1 MTPAV
6 SSESENSVSEDSTK
20 SERPFL
26 TVVGGN
32 PTDEDL
38 AVLVTVLAGA
48 GSGGGSAEPE
58 TRNEWGHPID
68 RLRPQW
74 GGPGSFTNLRY

>member
-20 SERPFL
+20 SEHPFL

-58 TRNEWGHPID
+58 TRNDWGHPID

>member
-1 MTPAV
+1 MTSAGRP
-6 SSESENSVSEDSTK
+6 ESENSVSEESTK

-26 TVVGGN
+26 TVVGGQ

-38 AVLVTVLAGA
+38 AVLVAVLAGA
-48 GSGGGSAEPE
+48 GSGGGDSEPA
-58 TRNEWGHPID
+58 TRNDWGRPID

>member
-48 GSGGGSAEPE
+48 G
-58 TRNEWGHPID
+58 WD
-68 RLRPQW
+68 
-74 GGPGSFTNLRY
+74 